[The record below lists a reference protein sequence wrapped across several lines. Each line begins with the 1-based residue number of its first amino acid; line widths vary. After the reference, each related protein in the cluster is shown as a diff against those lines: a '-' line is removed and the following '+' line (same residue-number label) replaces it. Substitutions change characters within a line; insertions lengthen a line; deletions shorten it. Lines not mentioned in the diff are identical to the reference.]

1 MTIVLSAS
9 AAESA
14 APSPSSLQTSMSAR
28 TLGLLEEMPW
38 LESLGRGIGALLQ
51 PISDRRSLMDALH
64 GRWLGHALHPVLSD
78 LPIGFWAAVPVL
90 DAIGDDGG
98 AIALTAAGCAAAVAA
113 AATGTADWTVSD
125 GRERRLGL
133 LHGLANT
140 AGLALQLGALAARST
155 GRRGAGRLLSLSGLG
170 VSSAAAYIGGEL
182 VFGRALMVD
191 HDAWKAGPSDWTA
204 VADAEALDDGH
215 TKAVELDGRKVL
227 LARVDGAVCAMEDA
241 CSHNGGPLSE
251 GTVEDGVVVCPWH
264 GSRFRLRDGAVV
276 GGPATFPQLRLES
289 RVVEGRVEVRGR
301 PG

>member
-9 AAESA
+9 AAESD
-14 APSPSSLQTSMSAR
+14 APPPSSLQTSLSAR
-28 TLGLLEEMPW
+28 TLRVLEEMPW
-38 LESLGRGIGALLQ
+38 LESLGQGIGALLQ
-51 PISDRRSLMDALH
+51 PISDRRSIMDVLH

-98 AIALTAAGCAAAVAA
+98 AIALTAAGCAAAVAT

-133 LHGLANT
+133 LHGLVNT
-140 AGLALQLGALAARST
+140 AGLAFQLGALAARST

-182 VFGRALMVD
+182 VFGRGLMVD

-204 VADAEALDDGH
+204 VAGADALDEGR
-215 TKAVELDGRKVL
+215 TKAVDIEGRQVL
-227 LARVDGAVCAMEDA
+227 LARVDGVVCAMEDA

-276 GGPATFPQLRLES
+276 GGPATFPQLRLQS
-289 RVVEGRVEVRGR
+289 RVVNGRVELRGR